1 MVSPHLHPAAGTR
14 TRHPLLSKAS
24 FPVSL
29 EIEQQSGLWLRP
41 MIPTSLLCMSAA
53 SCPTPAAKV
62 SSVVELSLNPPLNAA
77 FDLVPPGSS
86 SSVGSAA
93 LHPDAI
99 IDAIDPGGSSAG
111 VWEDHELASDFPD
124 DAPLVIADELLH
136 RWVASLI
143 ELLDL
148 ESPTELLD
156 LESP

>member
-1 MVSPHLHPAAGTR
+1 M
-14 TRHPLLSKAS
+14 
-24 FPVSL
+24 
-29 EIEQQSGLWLRP
+29 
-41 MIPTSLLCMSAA
+41 
-53 SCPTPAAKV
+53 
-62 SSVVELSLNPPLNAA
+62 SSVVQLSLNPPLNAA

>member
-1 MVSPHLHPAAGTR
+1 M
-14 TRHPLLSKAS
+14 
-24 FPVSL
+24 
-29 EIEQQSGLWLRP
+29 
-41 MIPTSLLCMSAA
+41 
-53 SCPTPAAKV
+53 
-62 SSVVELSLNPPLNAA
+62 SSVVQLSLNPPLNAA

-156 LESP
+156 LESPIELLDLESPIELADGVVPSAATVMGYPWYLGAGGRMWRRSSARLLGNGGL

>member
-1 MVSPHLHPAAGTR
+1 M
-14 TRHPLLSKAS
+14 
-24 FPVSL
+24 
-29 EIEQQSGLWLRP
+29 
-41 MIPTSLLCMSAA
+41 
-53 SCPTPAAKV
+53 

-124 DAPLVIADELLH
+124 DATAGH
-136 RWVASLI
+136 RRWAPST
-143 ELLDL
+143 DG
-148 ESPTELLD
+148 SPRW
-156 LESP
+156 

>member
-1 MVSPHLHPAAGTR
+1 M
-14 TRHPLLSKAS
+14 
-24 FPVSL
+24 
-29 EIEQQSGLWLRP
+29 
-41 MIPTSLLCMSAA
+41 
-53 SCPTPAAKV
+53 
-62 SSVVELSLNPPLNAA
+62 SSVVQLSLNPPLNAA

-156 LESP
+156 LESPIELADGVVPSAATVMGYPWYLGAGGRMWRRSSARLLGNGGL